1 MQIGRCNMGA
11 ISHGMR
17 RAPKRR
23 TRVLSMKNSR
33 NAVRAV
39 SKSAADESPLSREWE
54 REIARRVRDFDDP
67 LRYMLVSEFTRKFI
81 LYYNVTSDSFA
92 MNDPALG
99 TLFKRIQAAESV
111 KKLLGRGVTV
121 VKFTAKG
128 GKLKRLS
135 PLVGILRQSRPNRAS
150 ERGCAKERRAAKRE
164 RVRRA

>member
-1 MQIGRCNMGA
+1 
-11 ISHGMR
+11 
-17 RAPKRR
+17 
-23 TRVLSMKNSR
+23 MKNPR

-39 SKSAADESPLSREWE
+39 SKSPGNEPPLSREWE

-67 LRYMLVSEFTRKFI
+67 LRYMLVSEFARKFI

-99 TLFKRIQAAESV
+99 TLFKRRRAAESI

-135 PLVGILRQSRPNRAS
+135 PFVGILRRPRPNRAS
-150 ERGCAKERRAAKRE
+150 DCIAPIRKELLPPRRGKVGMGVKT
-164 RVRRA
+164 

>member
-1 MQIGRCNMGA
+1 MTN
-11 ISHGMR
+11 
-17 RAPKRR
+17 P
-23 TRVLSMKNSR
+23 R

-39 SKSAADESPLSREWE
+39 SKSPEDEPPLSREWE

-99 TLFKRIQAAESV
+99 TQFKRRQAAESV

-135 PLVGILRQSRPNRAS
+135 PFVGILRQSRPNRAS
-150 ERGCAKERRAAKRE
+150 ESGRAKARRAAQRE
-164 RVRRA
+164 RMRRA